1 MFKNLTEHGFNELR
15 VLSSESV
22 LVIKWVFSFKKSP
35 KSVTTEIPGV
45 SCLTLSNKG
54 LITHHEDFWD
64 GSELFAAYFPF
75 NLPINWAKSKVKG
88 NL

>member
-1 MFKNLTEHGFNELR
+1 
-15 VLSSESV
+15 
-22 LVIKWVFSFKKSP
+22 
-35 KSVTTEIPGV
+35 VTTEIPGV